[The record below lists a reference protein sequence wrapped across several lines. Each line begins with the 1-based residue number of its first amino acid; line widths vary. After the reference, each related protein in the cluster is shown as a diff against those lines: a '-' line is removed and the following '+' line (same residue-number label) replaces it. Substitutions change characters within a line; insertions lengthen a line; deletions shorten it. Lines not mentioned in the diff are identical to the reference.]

1 MKESKAVEERRQKME
16 EFLRKNRD
24 IFEKM
29 AKKLK

>member
-1 MKESKAVEERRQKME
+1 MKGKNRKEKLE

-29 AKKLK
+29 AKKLR

>member
-1 MKESKAVEERRQKME
+1 MKEDKEVGDRRQKME